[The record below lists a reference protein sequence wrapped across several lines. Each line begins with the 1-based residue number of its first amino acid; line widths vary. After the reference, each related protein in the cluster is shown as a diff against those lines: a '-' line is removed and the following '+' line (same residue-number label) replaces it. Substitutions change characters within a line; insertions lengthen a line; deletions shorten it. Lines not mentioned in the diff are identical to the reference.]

1 MPSFE
6 ARNPKNLGAAIK
18 HARTARGMTQEQ
30 LAEDLGIPRLYLVSL
45 ENGTSNLWATRMF
58 RTLRRLGI
66 KVTVSFELPAGIPHD

>member
-6 ARNPKNLGAAIK
+6 APNPKNLGAAIK

-30 LAEDLGIPRLYLVSL
+30 LAEDLGIPRLYLVNL
-45 ENGTSNLWATRMF
+45 EKGTSNLWATRMF

-66 KVTVSFELPAGIPHD
+66 KITVSFDLPAEVPHD